1 MRRIKDYYNW
11 KTLEQWKFVVD
22 KKMVN
27 LKPMSGGQLS
37 EKELGQ
43 AIDLLLQD
51 CFPIAIICNIKND
64 KKEIWATPIWNDVFS
79 FLNMEKK
86 IERNS
91 VLISF
96 EDMDVHEKRKIMDA
110 QIFSIW
116 LNSGN

>member
-64 KKEIWATPIWNDVFS
+64 KKEIWATPLWNAIFC
-79 FLNMEKK
+79 FLNAEQK
-86 IERNS
+86 IERKG
-91 VLISF
+91 ISLSF
-96 EDMDVHEKRKIMDA
+96 GDMEEIERRKIMEA
-110 QIFSIW
+110 QISSIW
-116 LNSGN
+116 LRCEE